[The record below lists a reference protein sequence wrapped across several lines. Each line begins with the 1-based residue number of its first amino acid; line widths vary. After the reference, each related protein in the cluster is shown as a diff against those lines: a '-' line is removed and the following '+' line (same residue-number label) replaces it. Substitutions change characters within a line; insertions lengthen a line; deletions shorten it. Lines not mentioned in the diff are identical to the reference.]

1 MKPISTQG
9 QPLARGLVLYLRCIM
24 EYVYLMGVALFE
36 LIVRGGVAAHFDG
49 VAGMVIVQILDG
61 VRAGV

>member
-1 MKPISTQG
+1 MKRINTLG
-9 QPLARGLVLYLRCIM
+9 RLLAQGLVLYLRFIM
-24 EYVYLMGVALFE
+24 EYVYLMGVALFD

-49 VAGMVIVQILDG
+49 VAGMVVVQILDG

>member
-1 MKPISTQG
+1 
-9 QPLARGLVLYLRCIM
+9 M
-24 EYVYLMGVALFE
+24 EYVYLMGVALFD

-49 VAGMVIVQILDG
+49 VAGMVVVQILDG